1 MHEEAVTQEGSVS
14 STYTS
19 RQKSLKQKSTASAGT
34 TNKRLQN
41 QNQNSAT
48 KNSHRKFLAATVV
61 SRPYGTGSEE
71 LN

>member
-1 MHEEAVTQEGSVS
+1 MMYEEAVTQEGNVY

-19 RQKSLKQKSTASAGT
+19 RQKYLKQKRTASAGT

-48 KNSHRKFLAATVV
+48 KIVIAT
-61 SRPYGTGSEE
+61 S
-71 LN
+71 